1 MHIQLS
7 EIMSCEEM
15 AIFFASIAS
24 IAHNR
29 FALII
34 NFEHYSAII
43 YFMIEVP
50 VKSFP
55 NFWYKITI
63 FWQNINKI
71 YQSIA
76 RANLNKSVNG
86 C

>member
-34 NFEHYSAII
+34 NFEYYS
-43 YFMIEVP
+43 
-50 VKSFP
+50 
-55 NFWYKITI
+55 I
-63 FWQNINKI
+63 FIHHLF
-71 YQSIA
+71 YD
-76 RANLNKSVNG
+76 
-86 C
+86 